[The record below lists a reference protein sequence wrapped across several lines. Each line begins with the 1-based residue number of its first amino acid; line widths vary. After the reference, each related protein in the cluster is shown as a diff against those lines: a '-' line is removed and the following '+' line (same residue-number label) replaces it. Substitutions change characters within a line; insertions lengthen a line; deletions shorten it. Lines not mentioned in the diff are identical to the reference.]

1 MFEVVGWLEILF
13 FLLDSISELRLT
25 YCTTAVSTSIRIY
38 EYIALSFAAHNT
50 TGPVMQGQASSCEDI
65 ILYNSLESRY
75 LRLGSSVVKSLLDV
89 FGVECLNL
97 D

>member
-1 MFEVVGWLEILF
+1 MVEIVGWLEILF
-13 FLLDSISELRLT
+13 FLLDSISELRVT
-25 YCTTAVSTSIRIY
+25 YSTTVVSTSIRIY
-38 EYIALSFAAHNT
+38 EYISLYFSAHNT
-50 TGPVMQGQASSCEDI
+50 TGRVMQGKASSFEDI

-89 FGVECLNL
+89 FGVACLNL